1 MGPVKTGKNESQQ
14 GMSLKTL
21 QRMSQMYVLTPRE
34 KRRHQ
39 QATDF
44 KSESENNSY
53 APLLDHG

>member
-1 MGPVKTGKNESQQ
+1 
-14 GMSLKTL
+14 MSLKTL

-39 QATDF
+39 QASDF
-44 KSESENNSY
+44 KSATENNGY